1 MNINRLL
8 DKGMIERR
16 RIHSIRRNR
25 TGALTYGI
33 GACSGTGH
41 QQGQALLEFTLTLP
55 LLFLLIL
62 VTVNFG
68 TWLYAWV
75 EIGNT
80 ARAAAN
86 YAIMGG
92 ASAGLPPS
100 ATGAQIVSL
109 ITNDLST
116 LPNTSGSNP
125 TISICQNSNGTITS
139 LSGTCP
145 TGANAPPADPESP
158 SYVSLTVDVTYTYTP
173 LFSAFNFPSLGISL
187 PPLPTTIH
195 KRAVMR
201 MLQ

>member
-1 MNINRLL
+1 MK
-8 DKGMIERR
+8 DMMQQK
-16 RIHSIRRNR
+16 RIRYLSFCR
-25 TGALTYGI
+25 TGTATCRTGT
-33 GACSGTGH
+33 CSDTWH
-41 QQGQALLEFTLTLP
+41 CQGQALLEFTLTLP
-55 LLFLLIL
+55 LLFLLIIL
-62 VTVNFG
+62 TINLG
-68 TWLYAWV
+68 DWLHAWI

-109 ITNDLST
+109 IMSDLST
-116 LPNTSGSNP
+116 LPNTSGTNP
-125 TISICQNSNGTITS
+125 TISICQNDNGTITS

-145 TGANAPPADPESP
+145 TGTNVPPADPEST

-173 LFSAFNFPSLGISL
+173 LFNAFNFPTLGISL
-187 PPLPTTIH
+187 TPLPGTIH
-195 KRAVMR
+195 RRTVMR